1 MGIHDETRFPN
12 AFVRF
17 RRQLG
22 WLSTILWAA
31 CTAFFV
37 VLIVLD
43 IAKLGA
49 NTPLLGCLV
58 GAAIAMISRRVLF
71 VKPVHTIHAFRVLW
85 FVIIIY
91 VFIVHRTLGAPTWS
105 SWLMFGLAGFYLSA
119 TFVFY
124 SSKFLY
130 IAKLLETLP
139 PQHSNDG
146 PPHEEDDQQE
156 ADGLIDQEVEEARRR
171 EAQR

>member
-17 RRQLG
+17 RRQIGLIP
-22 WLSTILWAA
+22 TILWSV
-31 CTAFFV
+31 CSAFFV
-37 VLIVLD
+37 LLAVLD
-43 IAKLGA
+43 ISKLGA
-49 NTPLLGCLV
+49 KSPILGCV
-58 GAAIAMISRRVLF
+58 AGAALALLIRSVMF
-71 VKPVHTIHAFRVLW
+71 VKPIFTMHTLRAMWL
-85 FVIIIY
+85 VIMIY

-139 PQHSNDG
+139 PQHANDG

>member
-17 RRQLG
+17 RRQVG
-22 WLSTILWAA
+22 FPGMALWV
-31 CTAFFV
+31 AFATFF
-37 VLIVLD
+37 LIVCGAELAVVGFSSRFVAS
-43 IAKLGA
+43 IAGSILGV
-49 NTPLLGCLV
+49 LLRPAMLAKPWFTSIAIRALWLV
-58 GAAIAMISRRVLF
+58 IALYILL
-71 VKPVHTIHAFRVLW
+71 VHNQV
-85 FVIIIY
+85 
-91 VFIVHRTLGAPTWS
+91 GKPTWS
-105 SWLMFGLAGFYLSA
+105 WWLISGSWGFYLSA

-139 PQHSNDG
+139 PQHANDG
-146 PPHEEDDQQE
+146 PPHDEDDQQQ